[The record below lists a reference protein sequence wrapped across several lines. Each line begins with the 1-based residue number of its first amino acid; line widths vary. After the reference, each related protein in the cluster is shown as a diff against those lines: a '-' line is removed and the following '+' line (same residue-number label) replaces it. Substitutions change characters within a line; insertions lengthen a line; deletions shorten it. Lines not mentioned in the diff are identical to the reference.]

1 MNERDSKIL
10 FYDCEI
16 ARCIPDKYEEN
27 LEGYE
32 YCSGWSDFANMR
44 VACVG
49 VFWNNQYLSFFED
62 TLPAFQEIVN
72 QAETIV
78 GFNSVSFDDELM
90 EANGIKI
97 KTTYD
102 LLCEVRVASGQPPF
116 YTPGL
121 TRGGY
126 NLDAIAAANLGK
138 KKTGSGALAPILW
151 QQGKKDE
158 VVAYCLNDVELA
170 VNLYFRRHNLID
182 PTNGSILKLR

>member
-1 MNERDSKIL
+1 MSGKDRIL

-16 ARCIPDKYEEN
+16 ARCIPDKYEDD

-32 YCSGWSDFANMR
+32 YCDGQQDFQGMGL
-44 VACVG
+44 ACIG
-49 VFWNNQYLSFFED
+49 TFWNGQYKAYFED
-62 TLPAFQEIVN
+62 SLPAFQEIVN

-126 NLDAIAAANLGK
+126 SLNALAAANIGK

-158 VVAYCLNDVELA
+158 VVEYCLNDVDLTLQ
-170 VNLYFRRHNLID
+170 LYFKRHHLID
-182 PTNGSILKLR
+182 PTNGTILKLR

>member
-1 MNERDSKIL
+1 MSEKDRIL

-16 ARCIPDKYEEN
+16 ARCIPGDEE
-27 LEGYE
+27 LFFDGFDFCAGWDDFEGM
-32 YCSGWSDFANMR
+32 G
-44 VACVG
+44 VACIG
-49 VFWNNQYLSFFED
+49 TFWNGQYKAYFED
-62 TLPAFQEIVN
+62 SLPAFQEIVN
-72 QAETIV
+72 QADVIV

-90 EANGIKI
+90 EANGVKV

-126 NLDAIAAANLGK
+126 SLDALAAANLSRK
-138 KKTGSGALAPILW
+138 KSGSGALAPVLW

-158 VVAYCLNDVELA
+158 VVEYCLNDVDLTVE
-170 VNLYFRRHNLID
+170 LYFKRHHLID